1 MPWSFARAAAAPR
14 GQGPLHAARGAGVAE
29 AKLHNLVA
37 FLNDDEAY
45 PLHPLLK
52 MAIGHYQFEA
62 IHPFQEP
69 KRTTCPINCSS
80 A

>member
-1 MPWSFARAAAAPR
+1 M
-14 GQGPLHAARGAGVAE
+14 AE
-29 AKLHNLVA
+29 AKLDNLVA

-62 IHPFQEP
+62 IHPFQES
-69 KRTTCPINCSS
+69 KRTTCPIKCSS